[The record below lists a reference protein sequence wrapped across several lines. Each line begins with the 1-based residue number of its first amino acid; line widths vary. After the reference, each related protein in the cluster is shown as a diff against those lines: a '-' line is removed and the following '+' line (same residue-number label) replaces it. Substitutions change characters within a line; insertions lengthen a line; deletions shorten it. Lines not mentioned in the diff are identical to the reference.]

1 MMLIFHWIFSPSLT
15 SSLPTSEDNWIGYF
29 NDSYMPTLLS
39 KTKWIKNANVAFYFN
54 AKMGN
59 NTSNYLT
66 NGNCLNGRVLN

>member
-1 MMLIFHWIFSPSLT
+1 MMSPIFHWTFPP
-15 SSLPTSEDNWIGYF
+15 SLPTSEDNWIGYF

-39 KTKWIKNANVAFYFN
+39 KTKWVKNANVAFYFN

-66 NGNCLNGRVLN
+66 NGNCLNCRALN